1 MGSIKQLASQTF
13 IYGLS
18 SIVGR
23 LLNYLLVPFYT
34 RVFST
39 DEYGTVTEMYTYVTF
54 LMIFLT
60 YGMETGF
67 FKFSK
72 TEQDQDK
79 LYSTTFLSLL
89 TTSSIFIALGLL
101 FAPQIAEYLH
111 YGNHVYYIS
120 FFILILGVDALTAI
134 PFARLRQHNK
144 AIKFAVFKLI
154 NISVNI
160 FCNLFFILWLP
171 KLAEKYSA
179 FNSIYDP
186 EMGVGYIFLSNL
198 IASGLTLV
206 MFIPDLLKVK
216 FKFSFALLK
225 MMLIY
230 SLPLLVSGLAGQ
242 INEFFDRISINMFY
256 TIPDGVVDGNQY
268 KLSMLGIYG
277 ANAKIAV
284 FMTLFI
290 QCFRYAADPFF
301 FSSQGQSNFN
311 QLFANVNK
319 YLLAF
324 GLFIFLFII
333 CYLDLFKYFIGQQF
347 WEGLQVVP
355 MLLFGHLL
363 VGLIYLQSFWYKLKF
378 LTHYGIIIFLIG
390 SVITIVLNILLV
402 PVWGYMACAF
412 ANNMC
417 YLIMLIITFVWGR
430 KHLPCDYDFK
440 SMALYFGIAVAL
452 YAATFFTA
460 ELSTFVKFSLNTVLL
475 IIFVSI
481 VFHREKLAEPLLN
494 LITLF
499 WLRRK
504 K

>member
-34 RVFST
+34 RVFTT

-72 TEQDQDK
+72 TEDDKDK

-101 FAPQIAEYLH
+101 FAPQIAELLH
-111 YGNHVYYIS
+111 YSNHVYYIS

-134 PFARLRQHNK
+134 PFARLRQQNK

-171 KLAEKYSA
+171 KLAENYSA
-179 FNSIYDP
+179 LNSIYDP

-198 IASGLTLV
+198 IASSLTLI

-225 MMLIY
+225 MMLLY

-256 TIPDGVVDGNQY
+256 TIPEGVTDPIQY

-301 FSSQGQSNFN
+301 FSSQGQPNFN
-311 QLFANVNK
+311 QLFADVNK

-324 GLFIFLFII
+324 GLFIFLFIVY
-333 CYLDLFKYFIGQQF
+333 YLDFFKYFIGKEF
-347 WEGLQVVP
+347 WDGLQVVP

-363 VGLIYLQSFWYKLKF
+363 VGLIYVQSFWYKLKF
-378 LTHYGIIIFLIG
+378 LTHYGIIIFVIG

-412 ANNMC
+412 ANNIC
-417 YLIMLIITFVWGR
+417 YLAMLIITFVWGR
-430 KHLPCDYDFK
+430 RHLPCVYDYK
-440 SMALYFGIAVAL
+440 SMILYFGLAVAL
-452 YAATFFTA
+452 FVPTFFTNQLPLA
-460 ELSTFVKFSLNTVLL
+460 LRISLHTVMLMLFVLVVYRRENLQPQLKKL
-475 IIFVSI
+475 ISRFL
-481 VFHREKLAEPLLN
+481 K
-494 LITLF
+494 
-499 WLRRK
+499 RR
-504 K
+504 